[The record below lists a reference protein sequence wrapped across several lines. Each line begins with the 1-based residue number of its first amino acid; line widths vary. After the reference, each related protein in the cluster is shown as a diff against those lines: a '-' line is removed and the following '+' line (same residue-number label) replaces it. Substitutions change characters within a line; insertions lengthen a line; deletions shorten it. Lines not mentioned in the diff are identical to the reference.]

1 MRSIINTFS
10 EHGTFVQPET
20 LKYIL
25 SKDDPKKFTSF
36 LKNNLKEYPLVL
48 TLEQIKKI
56 EQNSEIEKIPINPE
70 DTTEKKKIQEK
81 MRKRRAD

>member
-20 LKYIL
+20 LEYIL
-25 SKDDPKKFTSF
+25 SKDDPKKFASF

-48 TLEQIKKI
+48 TLDQIKNI
-56 EQNSEIEKIPINPE
+56 
-70 DTTEKKKIQEK
+70 D
-81 MRKRRAD
+81 